1 MPTTQSPIRFFLLAP
16 SFFASVSTPILSS
29 KLLTLSSKEMAIT
42 AQDVNKLRAMTGAGM
57 MDCKKALTEADGDF
71 EAARDILRKQG
82 QKIADKRAENET
94 SEGLVLVSVSED
106 GTTGKLVALACETES
121 VAKVANFRELAQ
133 QVLDAAVRT
142 NAGTKEDLLATK
154 EADGLTVQE
163 HITDLMG
170 KIGEKIDVTYA
181 TLTAEKVASYIHSD
195 NKKGVLVGL
204 KNVGGA
210 DTTEVGRDVA
220 MQIVAMK
227 PVAVDKD
234 GVDAATVERE
244 IEIGKEQARAEGK
257 PEAML
262 EKIAQGKL
270 NKFYKDN
277 TLLNQE
283 FVKDNSVTI
292 AKLLDNKQKGMTVT
306 DFKRVAIGA

>member
-1 MPTTQSPIRFFLLAP
+1 
-16 SFFASVSTPILSS
+16 
-29 KLLTLSSKEMAIT
+29 MAIT

-57 MDCKKALTEADGDF
+57 MDCKKALTEANGDF

-82 QKIADKRAENET
+82 QKIADKRADNAT
-94 SEGLVLVSVSED
+94 AEGVVLVKVSED
-106 GTTGKLVALACETES
+106 GTNGKLVALACETEP
-121 VAKVANFRELAQ
+121 VAKVEDFRKLAQ
-133 QVLDAAVRT
+133 QVIDAAIT
-142 NAGTKEDLLATK
+142 SNAGTKEDLLAAK
-154 EADGLTVQE
+154 EADGRSLQD

-170 KIGEKIDVTYA
+170 KIGEKIDIVAYE

-195 NKKGVLVGL
+195 GKKGVLVGL
-204 KNVGGA
+204 QNVGGA
-210 DTTEVGRDVA
+210 DVTEVGRDVA

-234 GVDAATVERE
+234 GVDSATVERE

-270 NKFYKDN
+270 NKFYKEN

-292 AKLLDNKQKGMTVT
+292 AQLLNNKQKGMTVT

>member
-1 MPTTQSPIRFFLLAP
+1 MA
-16 SFFASVSTPILSS
+16 
-29 KLLTLSSKEMAIT
+29 AIT
-42 AQDVNKLRAMTGAGM
+42 AADVNKLRTMTGAGM
-57 MDCKKALTEADGDF
+57 MDCKKALVEADGDF
-71 EAARDILRKQG
+71 EAARDILRKHG

-94 SEGLVLVSVSED
+94 SEGLVLVNVSAD

-133 QVLDAAVRT
+133 QILDTAVRT
-142 NAGTKEDLLATK
+142 NAGTKEDLLAATA
-154 EADGLTVQE
+154 ADGLTVQE
-163 HITDLMG
+163 HVTDLMG
-170 KIGEKIDVTYA
+170 KIGEKLDVTYA
-181 TLTAEKVASYIHSD
+181 TLTAEKVASYVHSD
-195 NKKGVLVGL
+195 SKKGVLVGL
-204 KNVGGA
+204 KNVSGA
-210 DTTEVGRDVA
+210 DTSEVGRDVA

-234 GVDAATVERE
+234 GVDSATVERE
-244 IEIGKEQARAEGK
+244 IEVGKEQARAEGK

-283 FVKDNSVTI
+283 FVKDNSKTI
-292 AKLLDNKQKGMTVT
+292 AQLLDGTSKGMTVS

>member
-1 MPTTQSPIRFFLLAP
+1 MA
-16 SFFASVSTPILSS
+16 
-29 KLLTLSSKEMAIT
+29 AIT
-42 AQDVNKLRAMTGAGM
+42 AADVNKLRTMTGAGM
-57 MDCKKALTEADGDF
+57 MDCKKALVEADGDF
-71 EAARDILRKQG
+71 EAARDILRKHG

-106 GTTGKLVALACETES
+106 GTQGKLVALACETES

-133 QVLDAAVRT
+133 QILDTAVRID
-142 NAGTKEDLLATK
+142 AGTKEDILAAK
-154 EADGLTVQE
+154 ASDGLSIQE
-163 HITDLMG
+163 HVTDLMG
-170 KIGEKIDVTYA
+170 KIGEKLEVTYA

-195 NKKGVLVGL
+195 NKKAVLVGL
-204 KNVGGA
+204 KNVGSA
-210 DTTEVGRDVA
+210 DAAAVGRDVA

-234 GVDAATVERE
+234 GVDSATVERE
-244 IEIGKEQARAEGK
+244 IEVGKEQARTEGK

-262 EKIAQGKL
+262 EKIAMGKL

-283 FVKDNSVTI
+283 FVKDNSMTI
-292 AKLLDNKQKGMTVT
+292 AQLLDSKSKGMTVS

>member
-1 MPTTQSPIRFFLLAP
+1 
-16 SFFASVSTPILSS
+16 
-29 KLLTLSSKEMAIT
+29 MAIT

-57 MDCKKALTEADGDF
+57 MDCKKALTEANGDF
-71 EAARDILRKQG
+71 EQAKDILRKQG
-82 QKIADKRAENET
+82 QKIADKRSDNAT
-94 SEGLVLVSVSED
+94 SEGVVLASVSED
-106 GTTGKLVALACETES
+106 GTTGKLVALACETEP
-121 VAKVANFRELAQ
+121 VAKVADFKALAQ
-133 QVLDAAVRT
+133 LVIDSAVKS
-142 NAGTKEDLLATK
+142 NAGTKEDLLAATQ
-154 EADGLTVQE
+154 ADGRSLQE

-170 KIGEKIDVTYA
+170 KIGEKIDVVAYE

-204 KNVGGA
+204 KNTSGTDVAG
-210 DTTEVGRDVA
+210 VGRDVA
-220 MQIVAMK
+220 MQIVAMR

-270 NKFYKDN
+270 NKFYKEQ

-283 FVKDNSVTI
+283 FVKDSSVTI
-292 AKLLDNKQKGMTVT
+292 AQLLDKTSKGMTVT